1 MRLTCCSLYALR
13 LLRHYNFLPQHLVW
27 WNCLYGIAMESSLGV
42 VPDIPLT
49 VEAIYSM
56 AMESTSGMGAS
67 HILLGEEFWRTV
79 G

>member
-1 MRLTCCSLYALR
+1 M
-13 LLRHYNFLPQHLVW
+13 
-27 WNCLYGIAMESSLGV
+27 